1 MANQVV
7 FISGASS
14 GIGYATTLELL
25 QAGYHVAGTSRTL
38 ENLSPLITAIDQLPS
53 PHGKFLPLVCDV
65 TQRESVAM
73 AIQQTH
79 QHFGKL
85 HILIANAGLGQRG
98 DVVNVPWEDIEVVLR
113 TNIDGVLHTIREGV
127 PVIRATKEGGHV
139 VMISSVTF
147 NMTSPGMATYAASK
161 GFVSNLARSLRMEL
175 EKDAITVSDLLIG
188 RTDTNF
194 NKNRRGGERVA
205 QGVSSMSTEVVARHI
220 VRAIQKRQRTVTI
233 RLVDRL
239 IIWMNVLAPQVI
251 ANIVKKQYSK

>member
-25 QAGYHVAGTSRTL
+25 RAGYHVAGTSRTL
-38 ENLSPLITAIDQLPS
+38 ANLSPLITAIEQLPS
-53 PHGKFLPLVCDV
+53 PHGDFLPLVCDV
-65 TQRESVAM
+65 TQRESVAQ
-73 AIQQTH
+73 AIEQTY

-98 DVVNVPWEDIEVVLR
+98 DVVNALWEDIEAVLR
-113 TNIDGVLHTIREGV
+113 TNIDGVLHTVREGV
-127 PVIRATKEGGHV
+127 PAIRASQAGGHV

-161 GFVSNLARSLRMEL
+161 GFVSSLAKSLRMEL
-175 EKDAITVSDLLIG
+175 EKDNIAVSDFLIG

-205 QGVSSMSTEVVARHI
+205 QGVSSMSPEVVARRI
-220 VRAIQKRQRTVTI
+220 VKAIQTRQHTVTV

-239 IIWMNVLAPQVI
+239 IIWANVIIPQVI